1 MEWNRVRWNGIGYE
15 MSSLPHSQLKEVQM
29 SLATAKS
36 ESCELSE
43 RFSAM
48 ESSWGERERGLLEQ
62 CQRLE
67 GRVADVTQQNSLL
80 HDEAEK
86 VTLKWFPHEFFR
98 KILDQL

>member
-1 MEWNRVRWNGIGYE
+1 

-36 ESCELSE
+36 ESRELSE

-86 VTLKWFPHEFFR
+86 VCVFGCGG
-98 KILDQL
+98 IN